1 MGASIAWDPLRK
13 NRPEDAFKGKRKNQ
27 NEGKNPHTEGGRHLR
42 YPRTPGG
49 QEEKI
54 SWLSIM
60 DGLSP
65 ALASGS
71 TGGVDGSTRHSTT
84 FGEVVKVRAVQAGRA
99 AAWSRP
105 SGEFYFRLSR
115 PIPSDCRR
123 LGASSPAPICHD
135 PPGCGTRCRGKDRVQ
150 QPGGW
155 RICAQRPSA
164 VPAPAVKASQG
175 LTTEGS
181 DPFRGS

>member
-1 MGASIAWDPLRK
+1 VPTHLLRGRQPGRFTLGGSVWGRQLLWIRLEKTGLRK
-13 NRPEDAFKGKRKNQ
+13 PSRSKTKKQ

-49 QEEKI
+49 QEEKF

-84 FGEVVKVRAVQAGRA
+84 YGEVVKGRAVQAGRA

-105 SGEFYFRLSR
+105 FGSVLFQTLPPTPVGLPTAGGLISRTDLS
-115 PIPSDCRR
+115 
-123 LGASSPAPICHD
+123 
-135 PPGCGTRCRGKDRVQ
+135 
-150 QPGGW
+150 
-155 RICAQRPSA
+155 
-164 VPAPAVKASQG
+164 
-175 LTTEGS
+175 
-181 DPFRGS
+181 